1 MTIHGSARAES
12 EAPGSIAERR
22 ASPPWGVDSE
32 TGRLTDVLL
41 SPPTHL
47 AMVPCNAVTRDS
59 LARGL
64 SSCTVSAAEQHR
76 ALAARLEIA
85 GVRCHIVPPKP
96 GLPDLAFTRDSVLMT
111 PWGLIELRP
120 SESHRRGEAAHL
132 VAALRTLGIES
143 LGAVDEG
150 RVEGGDVCLL
160 RPGLVMI
167 AVSGERTDE
176 VGARALGRI
185 FERRGWRALFTRID
199 PRYLHLDTQ
208 FTLVSKHLGVA
219 CLETLDAGFAETMA
233 GLGVDLLPAMP
244 EEVDRLE
251 ANLLSLGG
259 CRVVAPAGGTRLN
272 RELGRRGYDL
282 IEVEIDQFV
291 RCGGGVHCLTQPL
304 GRSAPLP

>member
-1 MTIHGSARAES
+1 MMRGSARAES
-12 EAPGSIAERR
+12 LPRLR
-22 ASPPWGVDSE
+22 DWGVDSE

-64 SSCTVSAAEQHR
+64 SSCAVSAVAQHR
-76 ALAARLEIA
+76 ALAARFEAA
-85 GVRCHIVPPKP
+85 GVRCHIVPSKP
-96 GLPDLAFTRDSVLMT
+96 GLSDLAFTRDSVLMT
-111 PWGLIELRP
+111 PWGLVELRP
-120 SESHRRGEAAHL
+120 SEPHRRGESAHL
-132 VAALRTLGIES
+132 VAALRGAGVES

-167 AVSGERTDE
+167 AVSGQRTDE
-176 VGARALGRI
+176 AGARALGRI
-185 FERRGWRALFTRID
+185 FERRGWRALYTRID

-219 CLETLDAGFAETMA
+219 CLETLEAGFAERMA
-233 GLGVDLLPAMP
+233 GLGIDLLPATP
-244 EEVDRLE
+244 GEVDRLE

-259 CRVVAPAGGTRLN
+259 CRVVAPAGDSRLN
-272 RELGRRGYDL
+272 LELRRRGYDL
-282 IEVEIDQFV
+282 IEVEIGQFV
-291 RCGGGVHCLTQPL
+291 RCGGGVHCLTMPL
-304 GRSAPLP
+304 GRSAPLS